1 MTFAAAL
8 VWMIGFV
15 IGLGAVSV
23 IETIGFLAQRS
34 SYWTEATIR
43 THKVTKP
50 LIWLGL
56 GIAIMG
62 GGWYYAQTA
71 VTWETWYHA
80 VVAVL
85 MVLNG
90 SFLSFWISP
99 RLLQREKQG
108 RAQEI
113 LPKPWKTMITFSFL
127 ISMATWWS
135 AFVLTMQVLL
145 K

>member
-1 MTFAAAL
+1 MTFVAAL
-8 VWMIGFV
+8 IWMIGFV
-15 IGLGAVSV
+15 VGLGAVSV

-56 GIAIMG
+56 GIAIVG
-62 GGWYYAQTA
+62 GSWYYALTDA
-71 VTWETWYHA
+71 VWTTWYHA
-80 VVAVL
+80 IVACL
-85 MVLNG
+85 MVING

-99 RLLQREKQG
+99 RLLQREKEG
-108 RAQEI
+108 RAKEI
-113 LPKPWKTMITFSFL
+113 LPKSWKTMITFSFL
-127 ISMATWWS
+127 ISMVTWWS
-135 AFVLTMQVLL
+135 AFVLTMWVLL